1 MREGIADRAF
11 AGAATYL
18 TDLSRCRP
26 AHALSRTPRREH
38 WRMLNYAADGL
49 DGVMLLAG
57 PETAAPEI
65 RLPLEV
71 DGWHAVSIGVMPTR
85 SLEEG
90 GSLELQVRLC
100 DEDVPAL
107 LTLPPDHAS
116 PPSLVEMFWKTADL
130 TGRALV
136 LSQVA
141 ARMAPGD
148 GPGSVQCGPARVA
161 YVKLVPLDVSEI
173 AHEREDRVRRD
184 TRRLFAHQDAN
195 GPLGLWRLTSTRDI
209 QREIEPYRDTDFSRL
224 YWEVGRGDLMFSHTE
239 LGREATFD
247 GLGDFARV
255 FDRLHVESRRVL
267 RERNIDPFDVAVD
280 YAHAIGLELH
290 AAYRVAGFRFPP
302 PYDHFNWGDSVY
314 ERHPE
319 WRGVNREGRQTPRL
333 AYTYPEVRAHVID
346 LLREMCQRPI
356 DGVCLLYCRRPPLV
370 EYEPP
375 LVDGFMRRFGK
386 DPRTLDP
393 LDPQWL
399 HYRAEVLTQFMREV
413 RQALDETAAAQGR
426 SEPFHISAVVLS
438 SEVENLANAIDLRQW
453 VAQGLVDTIIPYT
466 SELDLDS
473 VTPAW
478 TDPASLRFFV
488 DLVRGTPVT
497 LAPNVMP
504 RHMPPGDLRQR
515 AADIFDAGAEH
526 MFFWDSAGGGGR
538 ATYGAMWN
546 ALRRLGHRAEIDAWR
561 ADGARNIDA
570 RITPLRTLG
579 DWDLGYQT
587 PG

>member
-1 MREGIADRAF
+1 MREGLADRAF

-136 LSQVA
+136 LSQVT

-148 GPGSVQCGPARVA
+148 GPGSVNCGPARVA
-161 YVKLVPLDVSEI
+161 YVKLVPLDVSET
-173 AHEREDRVRRD
+173 AHTREDRVRRD

-195 GPLGLWRLTSTRDI
+195 GPLGLWRLTSARDI

-239 LGREATFD
+239 LG
-247 GLGDFARV
+247 ARG
-255 FDRLHVESRRVL
+255 HV
-267 RERNIDPFDVAVD
+267 
-280 YAHAIGLELH
+280 
-290 AAYRVAGFRFPP
+290 
-302 PYDHFNWGDSVY
+302 
-314 ERHPE
+314 
-319 WRGVNREGRQTPRL
+319 
-333 AYTYPEVRAHVID
+333 
-346 LLREMCQRPI
+346 
-356 DGVCLLYCRRPPLV
+356 
-370 EYEPP
+370 
-375 LVDGFMRRFGK
+375 
-386 DPRTLDP
+386 
-393 LDPQWL
+393 
-399 HYRAEVLTQFMREV
+399 
-413 RQALDETAAAQGR
+413 
-426 SEPFHISAVVLS
+426 
-438 SEVENLANAIDLRQW
+438 
-453 VAQGLVDTIIPYT
+453 
-466 SELDLDS
+466 
-473 VTPAW
+473 
-478 TDPASLRFFV
+478 
-488 DLVRGTPVT
+488 
-497 LAPNVMP
+497 
-504 RHMPPGDLRQR
+504 
-515 AADIFDAGAEH
+515 
-526 MFFWDSAGGGGR
+526 
-538 ATYGAMWN
+538 
-546 ALRRLGHRAEIDAWR
+546 RRLGRFRPRLRPPARGKPPCASRAEH
-561 ADGARNIDA
+561 
-570 RITPLRTLG
+570 
-579 DWDLGYQT
+579 
-587 PG
+587 

>member
-1 MREGIADRAF
+1 M
-11 AGAATYL
+11 
-18 TDLSRCRP
+18 
-26 AHALSRTPRREH
+26 
-38 WRMLNYAADGL
+38 
-49 DGVMLLAG
+49 
-57 PETAAPEI
+57 
-65 RLPLEV
+65 
-71 DGWHAVSIGVMPTR
+71 
-85 SLEEG
+85 
-90 GSLELQVRLC
+90 
-100 DEDVPAL
+100 
-107 LTLPPDHAS
+107 
-116 PPSLVEMFWKTADL
+116 
-130 TGRALV
+130 
-136 LSQVA
+136 
-141 ARMAPGD
+141 
-148 GPGSVQCGPARVA
+148 
-161 YVKLVPLDVSEI
+161 
-173 AHEREDRVRRD
+173 
-184 TRRLFAHQDAN
+184 
-195 GPLGLWRLTSTRDI
+195 
-209 QREIEPYRDTDFSRL
+209 
-224 YWEVGRGDLMFSHTE
+224 
-239 LGREATFD
+239 
-247 GLGDFARV
+247 
-255 FDRLHVESRRVL
+255 L

-333 AYTYPEVRAHVID
+333 AYTYPEVRAQVID
-346 LLREMCQRPI
+346 LLREMAQRPI

-386 DPRTLDP
+386 DPRSLDP

-426 SEPFHISAVVLS
+426 SEPFHVSAVVLS

-453 VAQGLVDTIIPYT
+453 VAHGLVDTIIPYT

-515 AADIFDAGAEH
+515 AADIYDAGAEH

-546 ALRRLGHRAEIDAWR
+546 ALRRLGHREEIDAWR